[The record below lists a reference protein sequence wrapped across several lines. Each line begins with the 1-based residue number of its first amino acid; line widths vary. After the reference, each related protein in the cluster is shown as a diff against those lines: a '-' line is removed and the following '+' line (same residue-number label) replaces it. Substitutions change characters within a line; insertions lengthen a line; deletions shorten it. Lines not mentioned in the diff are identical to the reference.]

1 MSGLVTF
8 LVTLKCLVL
17 VQMLLSGLN
26 ITLVIL
32 LLRKCK
38 YFVPLKC
45 RSPHGVSPLI
55 MLSSLPCMALLGP
68 CGKIWPFVASC
79 GLCDIMRLFVAL
91 HCIAWLLY
99 FLNWLAMQ
107 LRYSLNIS
115 TYRGIVTQRRMVRN
129 LGWLFII
136 LQHHFKR
143 TSKQTLFLIDKC
155 VFCTFESNKRE
166 KGADY
171 IQGNFFKKFSYF

>member
-1 MSGLVTF
+1 
-8 LVTLKCLVL
+8 
-17 VQMLLSGLN
+17 MLLSGLN

-115 TYRGIVTQRRMVRN
+115 TYRDNTDIESPISIWFALWSRWANVSSDFPLDLEIHLDLTKFFAALFALRLISLHN
-129 LGWLFII
+129 LGT
-136 LQHHFKR
+136 KR
-143 TSKQTLFLIDKC
+143 T
-155 VFCTFESNKRE
+155 
-166 KGADY
+166 
-171 IQGNFFKKFSYF
+171 